1 MLRKILIT
9 FILVIIAASLFW
21 SSFSL
26 QNIFYEAVF
35 FIKDYTYQN
44 QILAIIIFI
53 VLAALSAM
61 LAPFSS
67 IPFVSAG
74 IIIWGNFMTISFLLI
89 GWMIGAVAA
98 YSIGYF
104 AGYPLVNQLY
114 SLEKIKYYKER
125 ISGKTE
131 FLMILLF
138 RLAMPAEIP
147 GYALGIIRY
156 HFGKYFLA
164 TFIAELPFAI
174 IAGYASDALVTEKPT
189 VFIILVAFAF
199 SAIGLTFYLFN
210 RKLKNG
216 VKI

>member
-1 MLRKILIT
+1 MFRKILIT
-9 FILVIIAASLFW
+9 FILVIIMAFLFW

-26 QNIFYEAVF
+26 QNIFYEIVF
-35 FIKDYTYQN
+35 FIENYTYQN

-53 VLAALSAM
+53 ILAALSAM
-61 LAPFSS
+61 LSPFSS

-89 GWMIGAVAA
+89 GWMIGAIVA

-104 AGYPLVNQLY
+104 SGYPLVNQFY
-114 SLEKIKYYKER
+114 FPEKIKYYKER
-125 ISGKTE
+125 ISDKTG
-131 FLMILLF
+131 FLMVLF
-138 RLAMPAEIP
+138 FRFAIPAEIT

-174 IAGYASDALVTEKPT
+174 IAGYASDALVAKKP
-189 VFIILVAFAF
+189 VIFISLVTLAFLF
-199 SAIGLTFYLFN
+199 IGLIFYLFN
-210 RKLKNG
+210 RKLKSS